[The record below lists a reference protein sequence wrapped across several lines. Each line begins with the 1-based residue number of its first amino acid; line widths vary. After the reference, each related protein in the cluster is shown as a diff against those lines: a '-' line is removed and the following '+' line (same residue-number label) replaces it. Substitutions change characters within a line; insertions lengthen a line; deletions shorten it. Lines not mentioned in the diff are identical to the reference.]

1 MLDIRAA
8 VAKIG
13 RFSAAES
20 GDTIEVIELPGGG
33 FSFVIIDAEGT
44 GRGAK
49 TLSNLL
55 ATRAIVRLKDGASDA
70 SVARAIHDH
79 LYTYHMGQAMA
90 TLNILSIDF
99 AHGVLRI
106 TRNNPAPYFVLAPQ
120 GMQTYNESSSP
131 IGLYTAAAPLITEL
145 PVEPYTY
152 VVLFTDGLLH
162 AGERFGEDIE
172 IAHYL
177 ETWPVSE
184 GLDPENL
191 SQELLARALEVDQGE
206 PSDDMSIVVL
216 AVLPAY
222 QAGDPSSNHLSYP
235 VRHLN
240 LSVPFERT

>member
-13 RFSAAES
+13 RFSPAES

-55 ATRAIVRLKDGASDA
+55 ATRAIVRLKDGAQDA
-70 SVARAIHDH
+70 AVARAIHDY

-99 AHGVLRI
+99 ASGMLRV
-106 TRNNPAPYFVLAPQ
+106 TRNNPATFFVLSPK
-120 GMQTYNESSSP
+120 GMQTYNEPSSP
-131 IGLYTAAAPLITEL
+131 IGLYNAAAPILTEL

-162 AGERFGEDIE
+162 AGEHYGEDIE
-172 IAHYL
+172 LAHYL
-177 ETWPVSE
+177 ETWPVTQ

-191 SQELLARALEVDQGE
+191 AQEVLARALEVDQGE
-206 PSDDMSIVVL
+206 PSDDMSILVL
-216 AVLPAY
+216 AVLPSYASDN
-222 QAGDPSSNHLSYP
+222 QPDDHLSYP
-235 VRHLN
+235 VRHLS